1 MKASA
6 DDYLHFWVFLGLN
19 PFLQEMNHSSW
30 YFSEPASKHFSSS
43 KLYHNLKLW
52 VHVFHHLWNF
62 LHVFY
67 CQKEFNGNLDGKDF
81 PPQKFWWHFS
91 KVKKYSLVIFLKH
104 RFWPTKIE
112 LEAYSSTFLHH
123 GMDYLNSMREKPW
136 ELFSTVL
143 LPASRQYLALVL
155 EWFGLWIHLT
165 LSIYSISVGFQE
177 IKDLNTVPDQN
188 SCRFVPTSLHRFL
201 LLGGLLKVFSV
212 FSSYNKSKSVYYFLS
227 KIPWHKCINPVLWA
241 RLLRR

>member
-6 DDYLHFWVFLGLN
+6 DGYLHFWVFFGLN
-19 PFLQEMNHSSW
+19 PFLQEMIHTSW

-91 KVKKYSLVIFLKH
+91 KVKKYNLVIFLKD

-123 GMDYLNSMREKPW
+123 GMDYLNSMREAMRA
-136 ELFSTVL
+136 LFNSSAACIQAIPGSGSWVVWAVN
-143 LPASRQYLALVL
+143 PPDSFHIHHFSR
-155 EWFGLWIHLT
+155 
-165 LSIYSISVGFQE
+165 ISG
-177 IKDLNTVPDQN
+177 N
-188 SCRFVPTSLHRFL
+188 
-201 LLGGLLKVFSV
+201 
-212 FSSYNKSKSVYYFLS
+212 
-227 KIPWHKCINPVLWA
+227 
-241 RLLRR
+241 RRS